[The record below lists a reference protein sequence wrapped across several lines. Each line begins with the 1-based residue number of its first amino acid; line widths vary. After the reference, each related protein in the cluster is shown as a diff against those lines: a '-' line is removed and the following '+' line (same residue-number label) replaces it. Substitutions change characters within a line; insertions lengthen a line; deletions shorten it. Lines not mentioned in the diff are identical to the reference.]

1 MGKKRIEWI
10 DIFKALAIILVVV
23 GHSTNKFNAYIYQF
37 HVAAFFFISGWVAKM
52 DAVSFGKDVYKKSMT
67 LIVPLLTM
75 VILYGILLNL
85 LSVFHVYNYFYSE
98 QSAPAVTMLIKNFI
112 TNGSMIDLLGAAWFI
127 IVLFLCS
134 LISHII
140 YILSGKNRVTFGL
153 FTALIYIYGY
163 YRLKSGNVLPFGADI
178 AIVAQGYYGIA
189 FLIKQRTQNIVIK
202 NKTKN
207 TVACISLFC
216 TTFIMV
222 WMKETLNGRN
232 LMDIANRQMNSL
244 WWCSIAVI
252 NGVLWLWALSQLVSI
267 IKITF
272 VKKIWSL
279 IGKSTM
285 GIMLIHFLL
294 FRIVAALL
302 AIMGIVTGSECKN
315 LIPST
320 TVGEKYWWIYSIVA
334 IVGSTILWNSMIK
347 IPILRQMLG
356 KDKNFMQEIL
366 QFNAF
371 EELGKVYKKIVSALE
386 YSMRQIKIRIFNK
399 ETIRVVIGGIIICL
413 IMIGYRYGAYTN
425 KLELYG
431 QDAINGTLNVEFP
444 YNENNII
451 FTSGWL
457 KQEDG
462 ENYRWVQKESEF
474 QVALSDQTQITMSGY
489 VPENV
494 KDVSNVKLYLN
505 DNMLVDQNII
515 GGKKLTL
522 QGDISNY
529 KTEGNNV
536 FKLVFD
542 GEHLPDINDADQR
555 VFSAMFTSIV
565 IE

>member
-1 MGKKRIEWI
+1 
-10 DIFKALAIILVVV
+10 
-23 GHSTNKFNAYIYQF
+23 
-37 HVAAFFFISGWVAKM
+37 
-52 DAVSFGKDVYKKSMT
+52 
-67 LIVPLLTM
+67 
-75 VILYGILLNL
+75 
-85 LSVFHVYNYFYSE
+85 
-98 QSAPAVTMLIKNFI
+98 
-112 TNGSMIDLLGAAWFI
+112 
-127 IVLFLCS
+127 
-134 LISHII
+134 
-140 YILSGKNRVTFGL
+140 
-153 FTALIYIYGY
+153 
-163 YRLKSGNVLPFGADI
+163 
-178 AIVAQGYYGIA
+178 
-189 FLIKQRTQNIVIK
+189 
-202 NKTKN
+202 
-207 TVACISLFC
+207 
-216 TTFIMV
+216 
-222 WMKETLNGRN
+222 
-232 LMDIANRQMNSL
+232 
-244 WWCSIAVI
+244 
-252 NGVLWLWALSQLVSI
+252 
-267 IKITF
+267 
-272 VKKIWSL
+272 
-279 IGKSTM
+279 
-285 GIMLIHFLL
+285 
-294 FRIVAALL
+294 
-302 AIMGIVTGSECKN
+302 
-315 LIPST
+315 
-320 TVGEKYWWIYSIVA
+320 
-334 IVGSTILWNSMIK
+334 MIK

-399 ETIRVVIGGIIICL
+399 ETIRVVIGGMIICL

-425 KLELYG
+425 RLELYG
-431 QDAINGTLNVEFP
+431 QDAVNGTLNVEFP

-515 GGKKLTL
+515 GGQELTL

-555 VFSAMFTSIV
+555 VFSAMFTSIA